1 MVVVFQSFCRYVAA
15 SSKRY
20 RGGRLVLVSH
30 LGRPEGQAVAE
41 CTLRPCAKRLAELLA
56 RFPADD
62 REHMAKEDGSI
73 EMTCEYCKREW
84 RFTAEETDSTASAN
98 D

>member
-1 MVVVFQSFCRYVAA
+1 MQAEREV
-15 SSKRY
+15 KRY
-20 RGGRLVLVSH
+20 CTCGR
-30 LGRPEGQAVAE
+30 A
-41 CTLRPCAKRLAELLA
+41 RLAQLLA

-73 EMTCEYCKREW
+73 EMTCEYCKSEW
-84 RFTAEETDSTASAN
+84 RFTAEEIDASAKAN